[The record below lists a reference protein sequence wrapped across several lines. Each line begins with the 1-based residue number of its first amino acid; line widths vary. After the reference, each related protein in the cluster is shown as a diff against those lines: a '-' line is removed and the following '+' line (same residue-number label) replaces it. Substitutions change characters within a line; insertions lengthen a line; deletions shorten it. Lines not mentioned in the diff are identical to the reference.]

1 MKFLIDADSP
11 HSLVDTFSKHGYEAA
26 HVRDLLGA
34 ARDDEIFEYANKNRL
49 IIVTRDLG
57 FAETFIKNK
66 GFGLIIVRLPYYFTV
81 DRINKVFENF
91 LEEVDYDKLVS
102 SITVLELGRYRNKK
116 LG

>member
-11 HSLVDTFSKHGYEAA
+11 HSLVDTIAKHGYEAS

-34 ARDDEIFEYANKNRL
+34 ATDDEIAEYANKNKQ

-66 GFGLIIVRLPYYFTV
+66 GFGLIIVRLPYYFTT
-81 DRINKVFENF
+81 DKINKVFEEF
-91 LEEVDYDKLVS
+91 LEEIDCDKLVNA
-102 SITVLELGRYRNKK
+102 ITVLELGRYRNKK
-116 LG
+116 L

>member
-11 HSLVDTFSKHGYEAA
+11 HSLVNILTKHGHEAA

-34 ARDDEIFEYANKNRL
+34 ATDNEIAEYANKNKR
-49 IIVTRDLG
+49 IIITRDLG

-91 LEEVDYDKLVS
+91 LEEVDYGKLVS

-116 LG
+116 L